1 MLMLRGQVDRVLVLF
16 LAVFCCRIAAAPT
29 PDLWDILFGP
39 PTPTTWITTVIDHI
53 TYLMEVPLTDVEKT
67 TTTRSKR
74 ATTTSDTGKAA
85 VTLTTPITQSAIVQ
99 PTGAPGSLEAA
110 PAAPAAPAAVPA
122 APAASSTAAV
132 AEETNNPLFVPG
144 SSSPPVA
151 TQDAAAQD
159 TGLPASK
166 ITLIACMGL
175 VGMVVVVGT
184 AYGYKKYYGN
194 VFNRNS
200 WSSSS
205 SLPDFRSSSGGSADQ
220 RDSLFSLLEI
230 PGLAKLQRKPTVLDD
245 ISPPLDNFENEA
257 GPLTPNWHVET
268 DLPALSPLSPTYQQA
283 DKEVVKSSS
292 MFSLT
297 GKSGPQF
304 RISKLLLPLRKM
316 ASHSSSLATVI
327 DGQNRGSTVSIPET
341 VLSRASCSVAA
352 KERESVVSVG
362 SVVSV
367 VSVSSAG
374 SLASDVSLSSEEIEQ
389 GLTEKP

>member
-1 MLMLRGQVDRVLVLF
+1 MLI
-16 LAVFCCRIAAAPT
+16 IAAAPT

-74 ATTTSDTGKAA
+74 ATTTTDTGKAA
-85 VTLTTPITQSAIVQ
+85 VTLTTTPITQSAIVQ

-110 PAAPAAPAAVPA
+110 PAAPAAAPA

-205 SLPDFRSSSGGSADQ
+205 SLPDFRSSSGVSADQ

-352 KERESVVSVG
+352 KERESVG
-362 SVVSV
+362 SV

-389 GLTEKP
+389 GLAEKP